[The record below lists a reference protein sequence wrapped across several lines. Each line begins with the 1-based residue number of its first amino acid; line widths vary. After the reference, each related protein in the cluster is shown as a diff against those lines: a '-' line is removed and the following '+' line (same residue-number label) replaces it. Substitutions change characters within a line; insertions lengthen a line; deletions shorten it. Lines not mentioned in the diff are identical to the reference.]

1 MMNAAKSLVSK
12 MSRMTGLSMS
22 PMTGMRQLSVG
33 RLMMTTYKVQT
44 EAEYEE
50 RVVKS
55 IKPTLV
61 MWHMPSCQD
70 CKKLSRKFETAVDL
84 VYGLNLVR
92 VDVTKLTLTW
102 PWPDIP
108 MTIAMTKGEEIGYSS
123 YGLLNDEQV
132 VNLVNTML
140 GIEKRPDLQ
149 SHLIT
154 MKACIRRDMIPL
166 GKIAKT
172 G

>member
-50 RVVKS
+50 RVVRS

-61 MWHMPSCQD
+61 MWHEPGC
-70 CKKLSRKFETAVDL
+70 
-84 VYGLNLVR
+84 
-92 VDVTKLTLTW
+92 
-102 PWPDIP
+102 
-108 MTIAMTKGEEIGYSS
+108 
-123 YGLLNDEQV
+123 
-132 VNLVNTML
+132 
-140 GIEKRPDLQ
+140 
-149 SHLIT
+149 
-154 MKACIRRDMIPL
+154 
-166 GKIAKT
+166 
-172 G
+172 